1 MLNVSL
7 NSNQPTSLDH
17 LLSVHLTYFVSMHIA
32 EQDIAILALT
42 VLYISNRTRS
52 IAANW
57 SVAGLKPDGVVTYFK
72 GAVA

>member
-52 IAANW
+52 IAAN
-57 SVAGLKPDGVVTYFK
+57 
-72 GAVA
+72 